1 MIAQIIKYI
10 LVPAWH
16 ALIGNSGWMTWNLF
30 LALVPLALAFW
41 LFRKPRSPLIL
52 WGTLLLLGATLLPNL
67 KRVLVYA
74 SYFLRG
80 NAAIYI
86 VEVFCTIVMLMYLDF
101 LLFRHRSENNSRHR
115 FLLWWLGFFAFI
127 AFLPNAP
134 YVLTDI
140 IHLYDDIRSDY
151 SVWVLTLA
159 IVPQYLLFMFIGFEA
174 YTLSLIYMGDYMKGQ
189 NWGKFIWQ
197 TELIFHVLSALGIF
211 LGRFRRFNSWELV
224 TNPDTVLT
232 GVTNDLTAKG
242 PLLVIIV
249 TFIVIASWYWLTKK
263 VTLAIAEQDR
273 RSDRLEL
280 LSSDSSIS

>member
-1 MIAQIIKYI
+1 MIAKISQYF
-10 LVPAWH
+10 LTPAWH
-16 ALIGNSGWMTWNLF
+16 ALMGNSGWMTWNLF

-41 LFRKPRSPLIL
+41 LFRKPRSPVLL

-67 KRVLVYA
+67 KRVLVYG

-86 VEVFCTIVMLMYLDF
+86 VGVLCVTLLLMYLDF
-101 LLFRHRSENNSRHR
+101 WQFRDRPENNPRHR
-115 FLLWWLGFFAFI
+115 FLRWWLGFFVFI

-140 IHLYDDIRSDY
+140 IHLYEDIRSDY

-174 YTLSLIYMGDYMKGQ
+174 YTLSLVYMGDYMKRQ

-197 TELIFHVLSALGIF
+197 TELIVHGLSALGIF
-211 LGRFRRFNSWELV
+211 LGRFRRFNSWDLV
-224 TNPDTVLT
+224 TNPDMVVT
-232 GVTNDLTAKG
+232 GVMNDLTAKG

-249 TFIVIASWYWLTKK
+249 TFIIIASWYWLTKK
-263 VTLAIAEQDR
+263 VTLALAREHHK
-273 RSDRLEL
+273 SDRLESL
-280 LSSDSSIS
+280 ATDSRL